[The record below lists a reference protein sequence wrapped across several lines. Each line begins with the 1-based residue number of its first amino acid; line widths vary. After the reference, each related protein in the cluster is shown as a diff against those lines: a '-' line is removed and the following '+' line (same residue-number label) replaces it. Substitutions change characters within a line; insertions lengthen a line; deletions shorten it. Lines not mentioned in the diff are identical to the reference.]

1 MGIERMCLGIK
12 VVFYEKILENVMYL
26 VQEVLAPSG
35 SSPQDCLSKHSQT
48 LDLKLFRRV
57 EAVPVLVQLL
67 FYQLLQIVHL
77 VVVSMEHIECDVS
90 GVQGVNVVFHRLI
103 FGHKMKMHFSKI
115 SYQIW
120 ILKPEGKKIIDIL
133 LAHFVL

>member
-12 VVFYEKILENVMYL
+12 VVFYEKVLENVMYL
-26 VQEVLAPSG
+26 VQEVLAPSW
-35 SSPQDCLSKHSQT
+35 SCPNDCLPKHSQT

-77 VVVSMEHIECDVS
+77 IVVSMEYIECDVS
-90 GVQGVNVVFHRLI
+90 GVQGVNVVFH
-103 FGHKMKMHFSKI
+103 
-115 SYQIW
+115 
-120 ILKPEGKKIIDIL
+120 
-133 LAHFVL
+133 